1 LKRRRAVLT
10 PVEDMLC
17 YKRLSIVERAFR
29 TSKSLGDR
37 VAGFRLMHLTPGV
50 GSASAQRV
58 LDHMMVW

>member
-1 LKRRRAVLT
+1 
-10 PVEDMLC
+10 MLC
-17 YKRLSIVERAFR
+17 YKRLSIVERVFR